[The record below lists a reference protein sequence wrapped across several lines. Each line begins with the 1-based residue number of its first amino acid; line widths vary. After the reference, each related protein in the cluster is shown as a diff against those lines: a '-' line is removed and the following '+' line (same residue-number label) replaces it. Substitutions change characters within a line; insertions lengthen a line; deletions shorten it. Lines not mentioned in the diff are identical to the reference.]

1 MAVVALLA
9 LVSILRLL
17 VLGLLP
23 ISLSLILYEFE
34 LYLLK
39 HNRAV
44 SFLSVTNSLRFGR
57 FTEVKV
63 SCCEVEK
70 GV

>member
-1 MAVVALLA
+1 
-9 LVSILRLL
+9 
-17 VLGLLP
+17 
-23 ISLSLILYEFE
+23 
-34 LYLLK
+34 LK

-44 SFLSVTNSLRFGR
+44 SFLSVTNCLRFGR

-70 GV
+70 GI